1 MSLRNLNYPPLV
13 ALAGATLSI
22 GLPMLDAA
30 LSSSASLTLLKSLNV
45 AAFAT
50 NVVAV
55 SVPGRLDGV
64 EDQKMRT
71 GNLNP
76 TQTNA
81 TTSANE
87 ENMSLLKSK
96 SSSQYTLNPSR
107 SLVNPS
113 GWAFAIWAPIYLGEA
128 AFVAAQVF
136 ASDATTAALL
146 PHLTA
151 PFVAA
156 NLFQSLWCAS
166 FRPSFS
172 KGWERYI
179 SAAMLAGTGY
189 SLSLVQSAGSAAAF
203 ADSSIIPYLLL
214 PMTIHFGWVS
224 AASLVNLNGSFASNE
239 IASPRSLIAL
249 GHSSALIATAL
260 GVGLTISWSAPAYGL
275 TLAWSMAACA
285 DGMKKRTPS
294 SQSLVEE
301 EALSKAAGVQ
311 NILCW
316 SGSLACA
323 AAAAYASL

>member
-30 LSSSASLTLLKSLNV
+30 LSSSAPLTLLKSLNV

-64 EDQKMRT
+64 EDQKMRK

-76 TQTNA
+76 PKPDA

-87 ENMSLLKSK
+87 ESTRLLKSK
-96 SSSQYTLNPSR
+96 SSSQYALNPSR
-107 SLVNPS
+107 TLVNPS
-113 GWAFAIWAPIYLGEA
+113 GWGFAIWAPIYLGEA
-128 AFVAAQVF
+128 SFVAAQVF
-136 ASDATTAALL
+136 ASDATAAALL

-172 KGWERYI
+172 IGWERYI
-179 SAAMLAGTGY
+179 SVAMLASTGY
-189 SLSLVQSAGSAAAF
+189 SLSLVQSAGSVVTV

-224 AASLVNLNGSFASNE
+224 AATLVNLNGSFASNE
-239 IASPRSLIAL
+239 NVSPKTLIAL
-249 GHSSALIATAL
+249 GHSSALLATAL
-260 GVGLTISWSAPAYGL
+260 GVGLTISSSAPAYGL
-275 TLAWSMAACA
+275 TLAWALAACA

-294 SQSLVEE
+294 SQSLGEE
-301 EALSKAAGVQ
+301 EALSKAASVQ

-323 AAAAYASL
+323 VAAAYAGL